1 MPKCVP
7 CGEKNKV
14 KKPKTTPNVDTS
26 QDKLDYIK
34 NITLY
39 FKVKY

>member
-14 KKPKTTPNVDTS
+14 KKPKPTPKVDTS

-34 NITLY
+34 KPIPK
-39 FKVKY
+39 FIVGK